1 MIALFVGRFQPF
13 HNGHLEVLKTV
24 YKDFDEIIIGIG
36 SSQYSNTLDNP
47 FTAEERKEMI
57 EKTLNAEGIKNYK
70 IYFIPDIHNYSKWVS
85 HVESIVP
92 KFDIVISNNS
102 STNKLFSEK
111 GYTIRNTPLFDRKKY
126 SGKVIRK
133 RMIKG
138 KKWKNYVPKRVAEV
152 IEKINGVERLKKL
165 SGGLHEKK

>member
-13 HNGHLEVLKTV
+13 HNGHLQILKTV

-70 IYFIPDIHNYSKWVS
+70 VYFIPDIHNYPKWVS

-92 KFDIVISNNS
+92 KFDVVISNNLLTS
-102 STNKLFSEK
+102 KLFSEK
-111 GYTIRNTPLFDRKKY
+111 GYIVRNTLLFEREKY
-126 SGKVIRK
+126 SGKEIRR
-133 RMIKG
+133 RMLEG
-138 KKWKNYVPKRVAEV
+138 REWKNLVPKQVV
-152 IEKINGVERLKKL
+152 DIIEKIKGVERIKNLKK
-165 SGGLHEKK
+165 